1 MREPF
6 TEAEIARQWISLS
19 GRRAEGPDPNFLDNA
34 QMKLD
39 TVVLFPPVLEG
50 FKEVVKMFAGFL
62 CGRAGFLQIPP
73 SLGAGGG
80 PAPASGQPPWPRKVG
95 LTR

>member
-1 MREPF
+1 VREPF

-62 CGRAGFLQIPP
+62 CGRQGFSRYLQA
-73 SLGAGGG
+73 LGLEEAQRLLQASPRG
-80 PAPASGQPPWPRKVG
+80 PGKWG
-95 LTR
+95 